1 VTKNKSGGILEV
13 KTFDQKGNQNM
24 PPVIEPTMSA
34 LIKIVA
40 HLPIGTNLA
49 MLHFLWML
57 VSGALLPQRGALFP
71 ALQSTGIG
79 EQAVRRAW
87 GAFRGGMWQISE
99 LMVAWEN
106 YMQEQ
111 QRWQP
116 RRYEGYYALAIDTTP
131 FWRPKLQGLFSKY
144 YHSIAEKA
152 LPAVILGLVA
162 RIGQVEGQRLALP
175 KAMVRVHP
183 KDPSE
188 ATLKK
193 ELLKEVR
200 RVLQPRDIMLADAGF
215 RLKVCHEAQTERY
228 LLRLAK
234 NFTAR
239 RNYVAYVPGQKGKK
253 PTKGPRVR
261 PLARQYKGKE
271 IAATDAEVSFS
282 WTLETGETVT
292 AQVWYDLVRP
302 DVTPNPS
309 ANLFDVF
316 AIHDPCYEAPLL
328 VATNVKLKPQTVHA
342 LYSDRWPIEQIP
354 LAGKQ
359 MVGAHRQFVFAAETR
374 HRLPELVLLAGSI
387 LSVLAALHPT
397 MPTGF
402 WDRKPQP
409 TPGRFR
415 RALAGLPFPQSYPLP
430 GQLRQKASVTDHLPK
445 GVLAHRRQKQATAA
459 ILT

>member
-1 VTKNKSGGILEV
+1 
-13 KTFDQKGNQNM
+13 M

-34 LIKIVA
+34 LITIVSGLA
-40 HLPIGTNLA
+40 VGTNLA

-57 VSGALLPQRGALFP
+57 VNGSLLPQRGAVFP

-87 GAFRGGMWQISE
+87 AALHSGMWQISE
-99 LMVAWEN
+99 LIVAWEQ

-116 RRYEGYYALAIDTTP
+116 RQYEGYYALVVDTTP
-131 FWRPKLQGLFSKY
+131 FWRPKLKGLASKY
-144 YHSIAEKA
+144 YHSAAEKA

-162 RIGQVEGQRLALP
+162 RIGEVGGKRLALP
-175 KAMVRVHP
+175 RSIRRVHP

-188 ATLKK
+188 AALKK
-193 ELLKEVR
+193 ELLTQVSRSLAE
-200 RVLQPRDIMLADAGF
+200 LEIMLVDAGF
-215 RLKVCHEAQTERY
+215 KIKACQEARVPRF

-239 RNYVAYVPGQKGKK
+239 RNYLADTTGRKGKK
-253 PTKGPRVR
+253 PSKGALIR
-261 PLARQYKGKE
+261 PLPRTRKGKT
-271 IAATDAEVSFS
+271 IAATPADATVS
-282 WTLETGETVT
+282 WQLATGETII
-292 AQVWYDLVRP
+292 AHVWYDLVRP
-302 DVTPNPS
+302 DVQPS
-309 ANLFDVF
+309 PTADRFAVY
-316 AIHDPCYEAPLL
+316 AIHDPRYDDPLL
-328 VATNVKLKPQTVHA
+328 LATNVKLKAQTAHA
-342 LYSDRWPIEQIP
+342 LYADRWPVEQLP

-359 MVGAHRQFVFAAETR
+359 MVGAHRQFVFAQETR

-387 LSVLAALHPT
+387 LTGLAALHPT

-402 WDRKPQP
+402 WDRQPQP

-430 GQLRQKASVTDHLPK
+430 GQLRQKHSFTDHLAK
-445 GVLAHRRQKQATAA
+445 GILAHRRTKQAVAA
-459 ILT
+459 VST